1 MSFNEQQ
8 QIQEEIDSDV
18 PSPIYSPIY
27 SPVVQN
33 SPIYSPIVQ
42 FQEEI
47 DLELS
52 PLYPPYVVQDQEDMD
67 IQFRLYNQEQED
79 MDRQGQEDIIDH
91 LDEFNFNFDN
101 IIINKTELPEE
112 CFDLYSYDFVN
123 SNSFLKELDENI
135 IFLYDNNPYKSSCF
149 SKEILKNII
158 NDRSNWLYECIGP
171 IIPNTN
177 DRAINVNKDEIY
189 LKFPLTTDGFN
200 SFIPLKQIVQI
211 LKSNNKYYYITEFI
225 ENGTQKMITHSVNWN
240 NVFGNNPD
248 FVSSNHCQSGSN
260 ILIYNIKK
268 CTIINNAN
276 VRKSRRI
283 STKNRKLRRKSGKSR
298 RKSRHISTKNCKS
311 RRKSGKIH
319 HKSRHIS
326 TKNRKSRRKSGKSR
340 RKSRRKSDKI
350 RKSRRTLSK
359 IHKSRRKSIKTRKS
373 RRKSYHRTKKIRI

>member
-79 MDRQGQEDIIDH
+79 MDRQSQEDIIDH
-91 LDEFNFNFDN
+91 LDEFNFNFET

-123 SNSFLKELDENI
+123 SNSFLKESDENI
-135 IFLYDNNPYKSSCF
+135 IFLYDNNPFKSSCF
-149 SKEILKNII
+149 SKETLKNII

-240 NVFGNNPD
+240 IVFGNNPD

-268 CTIINNAN
+268 CTIINN

-283 STKNRKLRRKSGKSR
+283 TTKNRKLRRNSGKSR
-298 RKSRHISTKNCKS
+298 RKSRQISTKSRKS
-311 RRKSGKIH
+311 RPKSD
-319 HKSRHIS
+319 
-326 TKNRKSRRKSGKSR
+326 KNRKSRRKSGKA
-340 RKSRRKSDKI
+340 RKSRRKSDKN

-359 IHKSRRKSIKTRKS
+359 IRKS
-373 RRKSYHRTKKIRI
+373 RRKSVKTRKSYRRMKKNN